1 MNRVKRVSIIAN
13 TLFTNPGV
21 RFSLSYFTDKLDAAK
36 TSISEDI
43 DLIRD
48 TIKEYGL
55 GYIETIV
62 GANGGVKYIPFL
74 NVEEEKRGLKLIEE
88 QLNDK
93 NRLLLDDYII
103 YGDIIYNPIHI
114 GVISDF
120 IVKRCLKEKIT
131 GVMTMET
138 KGIPLATEVARK
150 LNVKMIVARKN
161 NKVTEGS
168 TISVHY
174 KSGTNDYVQSMYVA
188 KSSIVKDDNIIIVD
202 DYIKGGGT
210 IKGMIELI
218 EDSGASFYSAYAF
231 IIEKTKRDMDFKYD
245 ALFRISHNPISIERI

>member
-1 MNRVKRVSIIAN
+1 MNRAKRISIISN

-21 RFSLSYFTDKLDAAK
+21 RFSLSYFTDKLDASK

-43 DLIRD
+43 DLIRESL
-48 TIKEYGL
+48 KEYGL

-62 GANGGVKYIPFL
+62 GFNGGVKYVPFL
-74 NVEEEKRGLKLIEE
+74 NREDEKKGIEFIEKKLNE
-88 QLNDK
+88 K
-93 NRLLLDDYII
+93 SRLLLDEYIT
-103 YGDIIYNPIHI
+103 YGDIIYNPVHL

-120 IVKRCLKEKIT
+120 IVKKCSKANIS
-131 GVMTMET
+131 GVMTIET

-174 KSGTNDYVQSMYVA
+174 RSASSNNVQSMYVA
-188 KSSIVKDDNIIIVD
+188 KKSIAKDDNIIIVD

-218 EDSGASFYSAYAF
+218 EDSGANFYSAYAF
-231 IIEKTKRDMDFKYD
+231 IVEKTTLKMDFKYD
-245 ALFRISHNPISIERI
+245 ALFGISHCPISIDRI